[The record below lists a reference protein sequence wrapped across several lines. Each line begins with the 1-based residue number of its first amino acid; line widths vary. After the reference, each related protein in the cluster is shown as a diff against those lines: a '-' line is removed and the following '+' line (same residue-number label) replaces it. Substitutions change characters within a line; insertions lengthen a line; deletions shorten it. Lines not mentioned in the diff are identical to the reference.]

1 MATIAELLNNK
12 NLINDN
18 KQNNSNKGNNFN
30 KPKVKI
36 KSDYGLSSSKKQSGG
51 CVYNSSNQHKAQGT
65 NNFNGNKQKPTA
77 PYNFVRLNDKVIQPP
92 LAEFILNNKDKKM
105 GYKDFMAS
113 GEKYSGYFDVEIKNI
128 TPLYIGGADGAFSD
142 GKNCCIPGSSLRGC
156 LKNIFKIITNGNMKI
171 GTSGDVDV
179 IDRVLYYRSF
189 ASTYSKLKDEYDKNI
204 INRIESIGNE
214 FITVTKAKAGFLVR
228 ENKKY
233 YVCPAR
239 MESVLMNDIEMRID
253 DKKVDWKDNKV
264 ELHTGAMKGKK
275 HYYRFINGLW
285 NIKFEIEDDVKNNY
299 INDSNRKGLNLFDED
314 NAKNGKKDTLSIL
327 KGAEKYDY
335 IVPCFFIE
343 ENGKVLHFGAGPLY
357 RIPYTKSIGA
367 HIPGELKKSSIDFA
381 DAVFGSKEAWG
392 SRVFFEDLFLAN
404 GEKAK
409 LLPKNTMKMLEVP
422 KPTSFQN
429 YLEADKRG
437 LAQHWNEENAN
448 IRGYKLYWHKKAE
461 WIATSEDKV
470 TQNNKSIA
478 PLKEGQHFYGRIRFE
493 NLDKTELGALA
504 KLFEIGAE
512 KNCCYKLGMGK
523 PYGLGSVELKGKL
536 YIKNKDCY
544 TKLFDDN
551 GFYNGYA
558 ETDLAEF
565 TNTFDTYM
573 QKQLGDSKVL
583 YSKRM
588 NDLKTLMSTANM
600 ADPKW
605 SAKTQ
610 YIGIGKDAVKLTNKR
625 IVLPSAEEVF
635 KK

>member
-51 CVYNSSNQHKAQGT
+51 FVYNSSNQHKAQGT

-92 LAEFILNNKDKKM
+92 LAEFILNNKDKKT

-171 GTSGDVDV
+171 NENPDIT
-179 IDRVLYYRSF
+179 DRTLYFRSF
-189 ASTYSKLKDEYDKNI
+189 ASGYKKFRELYSNRMTQDKTVI
-204 INRIESIGNE
+204 SKGEEKTIKVSISQ
-214 FITVTKAKAGFLVR
+214 AGFLVKQ
-228 ENKKY
+228 NKQY
-233 YVCPAR
+233 FICPASFTR
-239 MESVLMNDIEMRID
+239 QKGIGIDKTVIWRNDCVEVYTGKMDTKKHFYRINSPRWNEKYVVHENIVKSYED
-253 DKKVDWKDNKV
+253 DKSRNKMN
-264 ELHTGAMKGKK
+264 L
-275 HYYRFINGLW
+275 L
-285 NIKFEIEDDVKNNY
+285 NNRQ
-299 INDSNRKGLNLFDED
+299 IS
-314 NAKNGKKDTLSIL
+314 KNGRDGLKIL
-327 KGAEKYDY
+327 KGAEAYDY
-335 IVPCFFIE
+335 IVPCFYVA
-343 ENGKVLHFGAGPLY
+343 ENGVVSHFGAGPYY
-357 RIPYTKSIGA
+357 RIPYINSIGD
-367 HIPGELKKSSIDFA
+367 HVPDKLKKSGIDFA
-381 DAVFGSKEAWG
+381 DAVFGCKEAWG
-392 SRVFFEDLFLAN
+392 SRVFFEDLFMDNQNKAN
-404 GEKAK
+404 FIS
-409 LLPKNTMKMLEVP
+409 KNYMKPLMTP
-422 KPTSFQN
+422 NPTSFQS
-429 YLEADKRG
+429 YLEADENNDP
-437 LAQHWNEENAN
+437 QHWDIEAAQ
-448 IRGYKLYWHKKAE
+448 IRGYKLYWHKQPKWVVE
-461 WIATSEDKV
+461 TDKGEKI
-470 TQNNKSIA
+470 NDKFNKQIA
-478 PLKEGQHFYGRIRFE
+478 PLKEDQHFYGRIRFE

-551 GFYNGYA
+551 GFYSGYT
-558 ETDLAEF
+558 EVVLEDF
-565 TNTFDTYM
+565 TSVFDDYM
-573 QKQLGDSKVL
+573 QQQLGNSVNL
-583 YSKRM
+583 YNERIKE
-588 NDLKTLMSTANM
+588 LKILMSTEQIDN
-600 ADPKW
+600 PGW
-605 SAKTQ
+605 NRKTQ
-610 YIGIGKDAVKLTNKR
+610 YIGITGRTKDLVNDR